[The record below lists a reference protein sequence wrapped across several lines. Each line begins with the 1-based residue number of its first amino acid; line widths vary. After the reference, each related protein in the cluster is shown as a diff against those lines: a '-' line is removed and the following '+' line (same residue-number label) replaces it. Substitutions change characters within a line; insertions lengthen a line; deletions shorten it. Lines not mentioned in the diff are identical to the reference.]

1 MSALGASL
9 RLSSMELREATG
21 DESRVQRA
29 VLKASFHV
37 KRTSPELTVRVYAEV
52 RGREASLPPGR
63 ACDPTSVA
71 AIRVERGP
79 ERSGCF
85 T

>member
-1 MSALGASL
+1 M
-9 RLSSMELREATG
+9 
-21 DESRVQRA
+21 
-29 VLKASFHV
+29 